1 MLFACKFQKKPYLC
15 TVQLTAGLVSS
26 KHIIYNNISVKVSYS
41 RNAIH
46 LLRQQLVEQH
56 PLTDI
61 FIYTKMKTE
70 NTNPATPTTQYCFPA
85 EAVNDYFINPA
96 CVEDFAKTMRLYN
109 QIVAEYF
116 LEDGNIPYG
125 IARGVNSLN
134 AFIKV
139 LSPYFTT
146 SKPC

>member
-1 MLFACKFQKKPYLC
+1 M
-15 TVQLTAGLVSS
+15 
-26 KHIIYNNISVKVSYS
+26 KVSYS

-96 CVEDFAKTMRLYN
+96 CVEEFAKTMRLYN

-134 AFIKV
+134 AFIEV

>member
-1 MLFACKFQKKPYLC
+1 M
-15 TVQLTAGLVSS
+15 
-26 KHIIYNNISVKVSYS
+26 KVSYA
-41 RNAIH
+41 RNGIH
-46 LLRQQLVEQH
+46 YCVQHLVEQH

-134 AFIKV
+134 AFIEV

-146 SKPC
+146 SKNN

>member
-1 MLFACKFQKKPYLC
+1 M
-15 TVQLTAGLVSS
+15 
-26 KHIIYNNISVKVSYS
+26 SYS

-46 LLRQQLVEQH
+46 YCVQHLVEQH
-56 PLTDI
+56 PLTD
-61 FIYTKMKTE
+61 FLFLYTIKTE
-70 NTNPATPTTQYCFPA
+70 NATPTTPTTQYCFPA

-116 LEDGNIPYG
+116 LEEGNIPYG

-134 AFIKV
+134 AFIEV
-139 LSPYFTT
+139 LSPYFNTF
-146 SKPC
+146 KNN

>member
-1 MLFACKFQKKPYLC
+1 M
-15 TVQLTAGLVSS
+15 
-26 KHIIYNNISVKVSYS
+26 KVSYS

-46 LLRQQLVEQH
+46 HLRTAIEITAPTH
-56 PLTDI
+56 GFFI
-61 FIYTKMKTE
+61 FISQMKTE
-70 NTNPATPTTQYCFPA
+70 NTNPATQYCFPA
-85 EAVNDYFINPA
+85 EAVNDYFVNPA

-134 AFIKV
+134 AFIGTQNKIQPKR
-139 LSPYFTT
+139 LCFLHR
-146 SKPC
+146 

>member
-1 MLFACKFQKKPYLC
+1 M
-15 TVQLTAGLVSS
+15 
-26 KHIIYNNISVKVSYS
+26 KVSYS

-56 PLTDI
+56 PLTD
-61 FIYTKMKTE
+61 FLFLYTMKTE
-70 NTNPATPTTQYCFPA
+70 NATPTTPTTQYCFPA

-134 AFIKV
+134 AFIEV
-139 LSPYFTT
+139 LSPYFTI

>member
-1 MLFACKFQKKPYLC
+1 M
-15 TVQLTAGLVSS
+15 
-26 KHIIYNNISVKVSYS
+26 SYS

-56 PLTDI
+56 PLTD
-61 FIYTKMKTE
+61 FLFLYTMKTE
-70 NTNPATPTTQYCFPA
+70 NATPTTPTTQYCFPA

-134 AFIKV
+134 AFIEV
-139 LSPYFTT
+139 LSPYFTI

>member
-1 MLFACKFQKKPYLC
+1 M
-15 TVQLTAGLVSS
+15 
-26 KHIIYNNISVKVSYS
+26 KVSYA
-41 RNAIH
+41 RNGIH
-46 LLRQQLVEQH
+46 YCVQHLVEQH
-56 PLTDI
+56 PLTD
-61 FIYTKMKTE
+61 FLFLYTMKTE
-70 NTNPATPTTQYCFPA
+70 NATPTTPTTQYCFPA

-116 LEDGNIPYG
+116 LEEGNIPYG

-134 AFIKV
+134 AFIEV

-146 SKPC
+146 SKNN

>member
-1 MLFACKFQKKPYLC
+1 
-15 TVQLTAGLVSS
+15 
-26 KHIIYNNISVKVSYS
+26 
-41 RNAIH
+41 
-46 LLRQQLVEQH
+46 
-56 PLTDI
+56 
-61 FIYTKMKTE
+61 MKTE

-134 AFIKV
+134 AFIEV
-139 LSPYFTT
+139 LSPYFTI
-146 SKPC
+146 SKNN